1 MDTMTIENVYGQ
13 DVVNQGALYLTLL
26 AKAVINIDGGRRRNE
41 EDDLLIAEAMA
52 WGESFS
58 NFIDDEEIKVS
69 ELSDQ
74 QKYLHSQLLDLRN
87 KEASLKF
94 QLDQVAASMSVFQN
108 AFVEASKEV
117 AEEVLDEEEETKEVN

>member
-1 MDTMTIENVYGQ
+1 MSEE
-13 DVVNQGALYLTLL
+13 
-26 AKAVINIDGGRRRNE
+26 AVI
-41 EDDLLIAEAMA
+41 
-52 WGESFS
+52 
-58 NFIDDEEIKVS
+58 FIDDKEVKVS

-87 KEASLKF
+87 KETSLKF

-117 AEEVLDEEEETKEVN
+117 ADEVLKEEEGEEDGNDS

>member
-1 MDTMTIENVYGQ
+1 MSEE
-13 DVVNQGALYLTLL
+13 
-26 AKAVINIDGGRRRNE
+26 AVI
-41 EDDLLIAEAMA
+41 
-52 WGESFS
+52 
-58 NFIDDEEIKVS
+58 FIDDKEVKVS

-117 AEEVLDEEEETKEVN
+117 ADEVLKEEGEEDEVVEKSLEQS

>member
-1 MDTMTIENVYGQ
+1 MSEEA
-13 DVVNQGALYLTLL
+13 VV
-26 AKAVINIDGGRRRNE
+26 
-41 EDDLLIAEAMA
+41 
-52 WGESFS
+52 
-58 NFIDDEEIKVS
+58 FIDDKEVKVS

-117 AEEVLDEEEETKEVN
+117 ADEVLKEEGEEGEEGEEDEVVEKSLEQS

>member
-1 MDTMTIENVYGQ
+1 MTEEA
-13 DVVNQGALYLTLL
+13 VV
-26 AKAVINIDGGRRRNE
+26 
-41 EDDLLIAEAMA
+41 
-52 WGESFS
+52 
-58 NFIDDEEIKVS
+58 FIDDKEIKIS

-117 AEEVLDEEEETKEVN
+117 ADEVLKEEEGEEDGNDN

>member
-1 MDTMTIENVYGQ
+1 MSEEA
-13 DVVNQGALYLTLL
+13 VV
-26 AKAVINIDGGRRRNE
+26 
-41 EDDLLIAEAMA
+41 
-52 WGESFS
+52 
-58 NFIDDEEIKVS
+58 FIDDKEVKVS

-117 AEEVLDEEEETKEVN
+117 ADEVLKEEEGEEDGNDS

>member
-1 MDTMTIENVYGQ
+1 MTEEA
-13 DVVNQGALYLTLL
+13 VV
-26 AKAVINIDGGRRRNE
+26 
-41 EDDLLIAEAMA
+41 
-52 WGESFS
+52 
-58 NFIDDEEIKVS
+58 FIDDKEIKVS

-108 AFVEASKEV
+108 AFVEASREV
-117 AEEVLDEEEETKEVN
+117 AEEVLEESSTTQEVN